1 MSPLTLMIKAIARKS
16 QSLKTES
23 DPSDHHD
30 HHDHHHHH
38 HHHNGHQIHEH
49 HPHPRHGEI
58 SIYGAFIRVWS
69 QESV

>member
-30 HHDHHHHH
+30 HHDHHHH
-38 HHHNGHQIHEH
+38 
-49 HPHPRHGEI
+49 
-58 SIYGAFIRVWS
+58 
-69 QESV
+69 QEQQKPKFES